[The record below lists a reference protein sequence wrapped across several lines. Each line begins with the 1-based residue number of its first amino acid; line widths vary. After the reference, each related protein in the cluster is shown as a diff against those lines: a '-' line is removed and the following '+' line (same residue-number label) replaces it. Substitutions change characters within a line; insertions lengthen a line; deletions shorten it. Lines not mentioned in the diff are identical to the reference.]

1 MKTIKIAFVCVA
13 LCGCAGGPTKDYY
26 NPAVVGAKFKGPVTM
41 ELVGEI
47 NSATADYIRAGYTV
61 IGKTVYGGK
70 YPEAV
75 ELKAQAKRVGANKV
89 VYSTKFV
96 PAAPGSWSFSFG
108 RGFGGGGTETGSSDV
123 YIVFLGK

>member
-1 MKTIKIAFVCVA
+1 MKLIPLTCLSIGLI
-13 LCGCAGGPTKDYY
+13 GCAGGPTKDYY
-26 NPAVVGAKFKGPVTM
+26 NPTIVGAKYKGPVTM

-47 NSATADYIRAGYTV
+47 NSATADYIRSGYKV
-61 IGKTVYGGK
+61 IGKTAYGGK
-70 YPEAV
+70 YPKAV
-75 ELKAQAKRVGANKV
+75 ELEAQAKRVGANKV